1 MNGGADKE
9 IQVWRS
15 PSPDRWTRDG
25 KTVAAPDGWVF
36 VPAGDPG
43 LTRRLKA
50 EAPHWVVMRKWKNR
64 VVSAGLLAPEDA
76 IQKIRAGLE
85 AERRDPEYLRKLEAG
100 RRAREHKQ
108 QEYELEF
115 RDAVLKFLNFAP
127 SCAGIADRLADAV
140 VRHAIPVGSGT
151 VARTQRIPVQRRAEA
166 AVIAW
171 MRHQTTD
178 YDNMRIPRIKGRRRE
193 VRGILA
199 GESRAV
205 LRVFREGRF
214 DDPAAL
220 PLLRALERSDAAT
233 RGDATPA
240 PAPKRRPTVP
250 PPAPKR
256 KPPRLDDGTAWL
268 SIGE

>member
-1 MNGGADKE
+1 MNRDAGKE
-9 IQVWRS
+9 IQIWRT
-15 PSPDRWTRDG
+15 PSPDRWMLDG
-25 KTVAAPDGWVF
+25 KAVAAPAGWIF

-43 LTRRLKA
+43 LTRRIKA

-76 IQKIRAGLE
+76 IRKIRAGLE
-85 AERRDPEYLRKLEAG
+85 VERRDPEYLRKLESG
-100 RRAREHKQ
+100 RRARERKQ
-108 QEYELEF
+108 REYEQEF
-115 RDAVLKFLNFAP
+115 RNEVLNFLNFAP
-127 SCAGIADRLADAV
+127 SCADIANRLADAV

-193 VRGILA
+193 VRSILA
-199 GESRAV
+199 GESRAL
-205 LRVFREGRF
+205 LRVFREGRS
-214 DDPAAL
+214 DDPAGL
-220 PLLRALERSDAAT
+220 PLLRALERSDAKPREGAKVKS
-233 RGDATPA
+233 
-240 PAPKRRPTVP
+240 APKGRPTVSP
-250 PPAPKR
+250 PEPKR
-256 KPPRLDDGTAWL
+256 KPSKPDDGIPWL